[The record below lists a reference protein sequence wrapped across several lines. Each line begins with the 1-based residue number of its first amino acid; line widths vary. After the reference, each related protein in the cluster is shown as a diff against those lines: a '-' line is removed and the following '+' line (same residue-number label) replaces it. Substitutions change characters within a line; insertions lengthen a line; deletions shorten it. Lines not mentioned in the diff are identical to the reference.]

1 MRAERSAPTPRRI
14 SSRLRLCRHPRLNP
28 QPHLSSSTFR
38 PVLAP
43 PICFCP
49 PPIHASHGSPG
60 SWPRREHVR
69 LHGYTRA
76 CPTPRPAHPIW
87 AHRCMPVRPICY
99 DGHAERAT
107 HSNSKQKCTHERT
120 WHGTGPGTRGWA
132 GSVSGNG
139 HSGGTVS
146 RSAAQLCFPSIMG
159 TETSLTSQ
167 AETLIWLSQSK
178 KKGGMIDARVSCEP
192 RVKSWVMVL
201 SLSAT
206 TAAQTQQCEHRLQFH
221 GTSEVS

>member
-1 MRAERSAPTPRRI
+1 MHLTGHRAHGHAASTYAYTATRVRAP
-14 SSRLRLCRHPRLNP
+14 
-28 QPHLSSSTFR
+28 R
-38 PVLAP
+38 P
-43 PICFCP
+43 
-49 PPIHASHGSPG
+49 G
-60 SWPRREHVR
+60 
-69 LHGYTRA
+69 
-76 CPTPRPAHPIW
+76 RPAHPIW

-107 HSNSKQKCTHERT
+107 QSNSKQKCTHERT

-139 HSGGTVS
+139 HSGGTV

-167 AETLIWLSQSK
+167 AETLIWLSRSK